1 MHLGQQASA
10 EAYYQIE
17 TIHLAM
23 GPPAGTSALLLP
35 PPMSG
40 NSLEDVL
47 NCFAVYT
54 LDAVQMRFV
63 NCSLLVSALQQLC

>member
-1 MHLGQQASA
+1 MAFDGRRRVIMGPYDAERQLAAA

-23 GPPAGTSALLLP
+23 GPLAGTSALLLP

-40 NSLEDVL
+40 NSLAS
-47 NCFAVYT
+47 FA
-54 LDAVQMRFV
+54 LI
-63 NCSLLVSALQQLC
+63 L